1 MKKALLLAACLLA
14 ASLAGCGKEQSELY
28 DRGMDAMEQQDY
40 VTAIGMFQEPSR
52 QRNVWRKATGRSVLP
67 IWKAQNTRAL
77 RKRFRT
83 AGTRWSTRTK
93 NSRKM

>member
-40 VTAIGMFQEPSR
+40 VTAIGMFQ
-52 QRNVWRKATGRSVLP
+52 
-67 IWKAQNTRAL
+67 
-77 RKRFRT
+77 
-83 AGTRWSTRTK
+83 
-93 NSRKM
+93 

>member
-40 VTAIGMFQEPSR
+40 VTAIGMFQGAIEAEERLAEGYRAIGIAYLESAEYERVPSA
-52 QRNVWRKATGRSVLP
+52 VYP
-67 IWKAQNTRAL
+67 
-77 RKRFRT
+77 
-83 AGTRWSTRTK
+83 
-93 NSRKM
+93 